1 MIIGIDPGSVSAAYA
16 VLDSEGAIVDVGD
29 VPVVDRMVDGSE
41 FARIVGRL
49 RPREA
54 IVELVSAMP
63 RQGVTSSFRF
73 GMGCG
78 ILRGVLLAAGVPLY
92 QVPATK
98 WKKYFRLDNDAE
110 KSRAMAIRIW
120 PTCEKLS
127 RKKDHGRAEAL
138 LLARYHQETR
148 R

>member
-16 VLDSEGAIVDVGD
+16 VLNDEGAIVDVDD
-29 VPVVDRMVDGSE
+29 VPVVDRMVDGSA
-41 FARIVGRL
+41 FSRIVGRL

-54 IVELVSAMP
+54 IIELVSAMP

-78 ILRGVLLAAGVPLY
+78 ILRGVLLSAGVPLY
-92 QVPATK
+92 QVPPSK
-98 WKKYFRLDNDAE
+98 WKRYFALDNDAE

-120 PTCEKLS
+120 PQCEKLA

>member
-16 VLDSEGAIVDVGD
+16 VLDPEGQIVEVDD
-29 VPVVDRMVDGSE
+29 VPVVDRMVDGSA

-54 IVELVSAMP
+54 IIELVSAMP

-73 GMGCG
+73 GLGVG
-78 ILRGVLLAAGVPLY
+78 ILRGVLLSAGVPLY
-92 QVPATK
+92 QVTAAK
-98 WKKYFRLDNDAE
+98 WKRYFALDNDGE

-120 PTCEKLS
+120 PTCEKLT

-138 LLARYHQETR
+138 LLARYHQETQK
-148 R
+148 